1 MVERIIFKLIWK
13 QKRKKKRNRKGMA
26 NVQRQGMNS
35 FENGGMKAPNIGA
48 LDSSYKFQVHCGR
61 TIDGN
66 SPD

>member
-1 MVERIIFKLIWK
+1 MVERSMFEFKWK
-13 QKRKKKRNRKGMA
+13 QKRHGKCPDRI
-26 NVQRQGMNS
+26 QRQVIKNS